1 MVFLYICVKNRLPW
15 CCYFLL
21 LASMVDTLSTNV
33 VPKGVARY
41 WCDEAND
48 DRQRGEKKERR
59 DSPARAVHK
68 DVRWK
73 LLEQL
78 AIDQCSTESDQTSS
92 IDPRAHFTLCPPF
105 FSFLIIPVFFSCFF
119 LLRHGPSI
127 AVVWPFHPFPLA
139 VDVNKSRHES

>member
-1 MVFLYICVKNRLPW
+1 M
-15 CCYFLL
+15 LL
-21 LASMVDTLSTNV
+21 LSSPSQYGRHSLSTNV

-92 IDPRAHFTLCPPF
+92 IDPRAHFTFCPPF
-105 FSFLIIPVFFSCFF
+105 FSFLIIPVFFFLVFF